1 MALLEIN
8 CFFSRSKSILGN
20 DGLIVPTNNAL
31 AFSEEI
37 ILAINQINCK
47 DEKMK
52 PNIFCKRFINYFSKK
67 IMVLKFLEIW
77 Q

>member
-1 MALLEIN
+1 MTLLEIK
-8 CFFSRSKSILGN
+8 CFFSMSKSILGN

-52 PNIFCKRFINYFSKK
+52 PK